1 MSSWFESKPRSPR
14 TIRFGVDP
22 RTIRFGVDPRT
33 IRFGACHASY
43 GAVAATAPNRMYYI
57 YILQNKDK
65 KLYIGFTTNLKSRLQ
80 KHNSGSVK
88 STKPYRPWKLI
99 FYEAY
104 VSKKDAMR
112 REEYLKT
119 AKGRT
124 TIKTMLAETLKA

>member
-1 MSSWFESKPRSPR
+1 MVCPHR
-14 TIRFGVDP
+14 GVP
-22 RTIRFGVDPRT
+22 N
-33 IRFGACHASY
+33 

-57 YILQNKDK
+57 YILLNKHN
-65 KLYIGFTTNLKSRLQ
+65 KLYIGFTTDLQKRLK

-104 VSKKDAMR
+104 LLRKDAKR
-112 REEYLKT
+112 REQYLKT

-124 TIKTMLAETLKA
+124 TIKTMLKDTLIT